1 MLLQDQLI
9 PAVLAAFRVGRIT
22 EQPQQVKV
30 SIPRSIEDCKKAET
44 FRMSFNGKAIKAVL
58 LDITGVLTE
67 STSDGS
73 RPIEGSVDAVKRI
86 VDAG

>member
-1 MLLQDQLI
+1 MI
-9 PAVLAAFRVGRIT
+9 NIA
-22 EQPQQVKV
+22 
-30 SIPRSIEDCKKAET
+30 KAD
-44 FRMSFNGKAIKAVL
+44 MSFNGKVITAVL

-86 VDAG
+86 QDAGKLHFCYQMKA